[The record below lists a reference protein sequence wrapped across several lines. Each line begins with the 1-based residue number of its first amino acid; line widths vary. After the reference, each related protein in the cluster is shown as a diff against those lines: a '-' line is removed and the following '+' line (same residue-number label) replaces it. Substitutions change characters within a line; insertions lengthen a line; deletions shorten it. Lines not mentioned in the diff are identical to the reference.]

1 MTKRLVQ
8 IASGVFLALSSGVSW
23 AQFDVLPATESMRVA
38 QDVARSLALLPDD
51 AQRVLEAA
59 LPWDACLAHWN
70 AQQDSLESADISE
83 AALLASM
90 ADVRRELAACRQQR
104 KRDIRAALPEP
115 LRTTYDDMAQPE
127 RPAVLHF
134 GLHNRM
140 ECVVCKPSPP
150 ESP

>member
-70 AQQDSLESADISE
+70 AQQDSLESADIGE
-83 AALLASM
+83 
-90 ADVRRELAACRQQR
+90 AACRQQR
-104 KRDIRAALPEP
+104 KRDIRAALPEH
-115 LRTTYDDMAQPE
+115 LRAPYDDLAQPE

>member
-1 MTKRLVQ
+1 ML
-8 IASGVFLALSSGVSW
+8 AAAMALSWSSKATW
-23 AQFDVLPATESMRVA
+23 AQLDALPATESIRVA
-38 QDVARSLALLPDD
+38 QDVARSLALPPDD

-59 LPWDACLAHWN
+59 LPWDAGLAHWN
-70 AQQDSLESADISE
+70 ARQDSLESADISE

>member
-8 IASGVFLALSSGVSW
+8 IASGVFLTFSSGVCW
-23 AQFDVLPATESMRVA
+23 AQFDGLPATESIRVA

-59 LPWDACLAHWN
+59 LSWDACLAHWY
-70 AQQDSLESADISE
+70 AHQDSLESADIGE
-83 AALLASM
+83 EALLAAL

-104 KRDIRAALPEP
+104 KRVIRAALPEH
-115 LRTTYDDMAQPE
+115 LRTPYDDMAQPE